1 MYGHHA
7 ATDGELSVV
16 PPCGRDHVAQLED
29 VAHPG
34 VLLGEVVHTHLAWH
48 VVPVVSTEARLH
60 FLQRETWIVESFF
73 LQCERNK
80 LKLNLS
86 TDLILLSKIRK
97 SDAVLY
103 EGGVTL

>member
-16 PPCGRDHVAQLED
+16 PPRGRDHVAQLED

-60 FLQRETWIVESFF
+60 FLQRETWIVESF
-73 LQCERNK
+73 
-80 LKLNLS
+80 LNNVRRINS
-86 TDLILLSKIRK
+86 NSIYQLISYFSPKYENLMLFFMK
-97 SDAVLY
+97 AV
-103 EGGVTL
+103 